1 MGHVAEGATR
11 RPAAL
16 PMLGSAEWNSDP
28 RGGGTH
34 EAQHHCHQAHA
45 DLDHIRE
52 VRLQMAIW
60 APLGRAPPRFV
71 NRRAALAAGATR
83 PPAPTLGPLGPVT
96 APSPAPI

>member
-28 RGGGTH
+28 RGGGPY
-34 EAQHHCHQAHA
+34 EAQHHCYQAQA

-52 VRLQMAIW
+52 VSLQMAIW
-60 APLGRAPPRFV
+60 APPCSAP
-71 NRRAALAAGATR
+71 
-83 PPAPTLGPLGPVT
+83 
-96 APSPAPI
+96 